1 MKGITCVVCN
11 TSFNLRSTK
20 ARYVTCPDCLSS
32 NLTVQAY
39 SPHEKEREQRWKE
52 IMKRPETKKQKAR
65 AKRLIQYAR
74 KRAENRKRSLR
85 GEWV

>member
-20 ARYVTCPDCLSS
+20 ARYVTCPDCLPS

-39 SPHEKEREQRWKE
+39 SPQDRERERQWKE
-52 IMKRPETKKQKAR
+52 AMKKPETKKQKAR
-65 AKRLIQYAR
+65 AKRLRQYAR
-74 KRAENRKRSLR
+74 KRAENRKRSLA